1 MEIKELEILNLT
13 KGEIKVYSAIVKLD
27 VATINRIN
35 ERTGLERR
43 GIYDIINKLIKKGLI
58 TYKIE
63 DRKKTYQ
70 IAPINKL
77 REQIEDKK
85 KELLLLEKKIPEIE
99 ALKNAHKLKVNVE
112 IFRGKEGIKAI
123 FEDML
128 NYNKTYFIGGGFY
141 IMDLFPTFWPSYN
154 RRRIKKKTV
163 WYNLVKH
170 EYRNRKIKT
179 RLMNVKYLPKEF
191 SGEPTVIFIYGNK
204 VVNVLWDDDLFS
216 FSIESKKISES
227 YVKYHNFLWNKIA
240 KN

>member
-13 KGEIKVYSAIVKLD
+13 KGEIKVYSAILKSD
-27 VATINRIN
+27 VATVNKINQK
-35 ERTGLERR
+35 TGLERR

-70 IAPINKL
+70 VSPLNKL
-77 REQIEDKK
+77 KEHISDKK

-99 ALKNAHKLKVNVE
+99 ALRDAHKSKINVE
-112 IFRGKEGIKAI
+112 IYRGKEGIKAI

-128 NYNKTYFIGGGFY
+128 NYKKTYFIGGGFY

-154 RRRIKKKTV
+154 RRRIKKKV
-163 WYNLVKH
+163 MWYNLVKY
-170 EYRNRKIKT
+170 EYKNKTIKT
-179 RLMNVKYLPKEF
+179 KNMYIKYLPKEF
-191 SGEPTVIFIYGNK
+191 SGEPSVIFIYGNK
-204 VVNVLWDDDLFS
+204 IVNVLWDDDLFS
-216 FSIESKKISES
+216 FSIESKQIAQS
-227 YVKYHNFLWNKIA
+227 YIKYHDFLWNKIA